1 MSDAI
6 VVLNAGS
13 SSIKFSV
20 FAMQDGNLELL
31 LRGQTEGLYT
41 LARFLAKDGSGAVVA
56 EHSWDAGQPPGH
68 DGALQHLLEYLRAEL
83 STYRPLA
90 VGHRVVHGGPDAI
103 GPVRVTAQVLDH
115 LEGFIPLFPLHLPH
129 NLAPVRLL
137 LELAPEL
144 PQVASFD
151 TSFHRSNPEIS
162 QLYALPPEYAEA
174 GVRRYGFH
182 GLSYEYIARR
192 LRELDPEAAGG
203 RVVVAHL
210 GSGASMCA
218 LNDGQSI
225 ASTMGFSAMDGLPM
239 GTRPGNLDPGVVLHL
254 IQENGMSPEA
264 LTDLFYKKSGLLG
277 VSGISNDMRVLLE
290 SDDPHADVPLN

>member
-90 VGHRVVHGGPDAI
+90 AVSY
-103 GPVRVTAQVLDH
+103 TH
-115 LEGFIPLFPLHLPH
+115 LTLPTIPF
-129 NLAPVRLL
+129 
-137 LELAPEL
+137 EC
-144 PQVASFD
+144 
-151 TSFHRSNPEIS
+151 IS
-162 QLYALPPEYAEA
+162 
-174 GVRRYGFH
+174 RW
-182 GLSYEYIARR
+182 
-192 LRELDPEAAGG
+192 
-203 RVVVAHL
+203 
-210 GSGASMCA
+210 
-218 LNDGQSI
+218 
-225 ASTMGFSAMDGLPM
+225 
-239 GTRPGNLDPGVVLHL
+239 
-254 IQENGMSPEA
+254 SP
-264 LTDLFYKKSGLLG
+264 Y
-277 VSGISNDMRVLLE
+277 
-290 SDDPHADVPLN
+290 H